1 MRDDNV
7 YTMWTEIID
16 ENGDITHAPLRE
28 TRCHAAG
35 LEILKESAK
44 KCTAPA
50 YIEVFSISMPWIPGV
65 IIHKNAACKA
75 WEAKKNITA
84 LK

>member
-1 MRDDNV
+1 MTDDNV

-16 ENGDITHAPLRE
+16 ENGDITHAPIRE
-28 TRCHAAG
+28 TRCYSGG
-35 LEILKESAK
+35 LEILKESAR

-50 YIEVFSISMPWIPGV
+50 YIEVFSITLPWIPGV
-65 IIHKNAACKA
+65 IVYKNAACKK
-75 WEAKKNITA
+75 WEAAKKITS